1 MSHFKMIEYYFDSV
15 TCSMSTIPRQN
26 PVNLQRESLYLTKCR
41 PQEADVELA
50 VESTPY
56 KMHTPSPRFGEGLS
70 RKVAGNFSTLS
81 VTVTLNRYVG
91 SLVHL
96 NFNILYVTLT
106 LSIFKGSIVS
116 LNLNTLSVTFT
127 QTVIPG

>member
-1 MSHFKMIEYYFDSV
+1 M
-15 TCSMSTIPRQN
+15 
-26 PVNLQRESLYLTKCR
+26 
-41 PQEADVELA
+41 ELA

-91 SLVHL
+91 SVVHL
-96 NFNILYVTLT
+96 NFNIIYVTFT
-106 LSIFKGSIVS
+106 LSRFIGSIVTLKS
-116 LNLNTLSVTFT
+116 QPQYTQCNLHSNRYTRLENLAWSHSVF
-127 QTVIPG
+127 